1 MLKQRFIDK
10 VVIITGGGTGIG
22 KACAMCFAQEG
33 AKVVIAGRREKPLVE
48 TVKEIQKNGG
58 TADFIITDVSKSFEV
73 NQLVDK
79 TVEKFG
85 VLDVFV
91 ANASINKPA
100 PILETTDED
109 INRLVDI
116 NIKGNYYQL
125 RKSLEQMSKQKHGNI
140 VAMSSMSGLLG
151 HPNMSLYCSTK
162 AAICNMVRSLALE
175 YAEKNIRINAVCP
188 GTIETPMVFDFA
200 ATTVDPKKTVQ
211 AFTESE
217 PIKRLGTPEE
227 TANVVLFLASEEA
240 SFVTGAMYTVDGG
253 FTAGK
258 A

>member
-1 MLKQRFIDK
+1 
-10 VVIITGGGTGIG
+10 
-22 KACAMCFAQEG
+22 
-33 AKVVIAGRREKPLVE
+33 
-48 TVKEIQKNGG
+48 
-58 TADFIITDVSKSFEV
+58 
-73 NQLVDK
+73 
-79 TVEKFG
+79 
-85 VLDVFV
+85 
-91 ANASINKPA
+91 
-100 PILETTDED
+100 
-109 INRLVDI
+109 
-116 NIKGNYYQL
+116 
-125 RKSLEQMSKQKHGNI
+125 
-140 VAMSSMSGLLG
+140 
-151 HPNMSLYCSTK
+151 MSLYCSTK

-200 ATTVDPKKTVQ
+200 ATTTDPKKTVQ
-211 AFTESE
+211 AFAESE